1 MQMSR
6 QMTRIANG
14 LDFLDISLKREFKEV
29 GQNSNTSTVPKCYG
43 CQGYRDMKLECLT
56 YLKSIGKSKTL
67 VATLSVTEPKAD
79 LEDSDQEGIVSIFT
93 TTIDSSKEFEED
105 LIESKFEETDEKDVI
120 HTIYSKLYKNFEK
133 HEKLYRLA
141 TRKLSE

>member
-1 MQMSR
+1 
-6 QMTRIANG
+6 MTRIANG
-14 LDFLDISLKREFKEV
+14 LDFLNISLKREFKEV
-29 GQNSNTSTVPKCYG
+29 GQNSNTSTGPKCYG

-105 LIESKFEETDEKDVI
+105 LIESKFEEIDEKDAI
-120 HTIYSKLYKNFEK
+120 HTIYSKFYKNFEK